1 MNPLFRNLR
10 HCLRMSGLLFALT
23 CLAAGSAIA
32 DRVTRGPYLQMG
44 NAHEV
49 TVHWRTDVSSVSRV
63 LYGTSPDQLDQTAE
77 VEGTGTEHIVRLEGL
92 SPATEYF
99 YKVQAGASQVGDSSN
114 HFYTAPEAG
123 SEGHV
128 RVWAIGDSGSANS
141 NARAVRDAYRNL
153 DGSGRT
159 DVWLMLGDNAYDNGT
174 DSQYQRAVFDMY
186 PEFLKS
192 TVLWSTLGN
201 HDGHTADSATQSGPY
216 YDIFDLPTEGEAGG
230 VPSGTEAYYSFDYAN
245 IHFICLESYET
256 DRSTS
261 GAMYRWLESDLAAN
275 TQPWTI
281 AFWHHPPYSKGSHDS
296 DTDSRETD
304 MRRNFN
310 PLLEQYGVDLVLS
323 GHSHSYER
331 SYLIDGHYGQSSG
344 FTQSNLLDGGDGS
357 PDGDGAYEKGSGGH
371 EGAVYIVAGS
381 SAKTSSM
388 HGHHPVMIRSSAT
401 LGSVVLDIEGSRLD
415 ARFLTNTGDILDRF
429 TILKGETSSPS
440 RDSTVT
446 LDAVADVSVGDDGSR
461 DNGQTVNAD
470 GDDQGHELRALFR
483 WDTSSVPSGSQVLG
497 AKLRFNVV
505 NRSRGNYD
513 IYLVTDAWTEANA
526 DWETAQSLGT
536 MLGTLHP
543 EAAGDQVMTLDDTGI
558 EAVQS
563 WVDGEANAGIVLVST
578 GTTDG
583 VDIAS
588 RESGSAARLE
598 IRYQQG
604 AESVPAAPSDLGA
617 TAAGSTRIDLSWT
630 DNADN
635 EARFVLE
642 RSPDGTTWG
651 TAATLDANT
660 TTYSDTGLTPGTTYH
675 YRVRAAN
682 DAGDSPYSNSV
693 AVTTDAAAPTVP
705 AAPTDLSATA
715 QDENKIDLGWTDNA
729 DDETSFELQRRAEG
743 GSWATI
749 ATLEANV
756 TQYSDDGLQAGTTYE
771 YRVRAVNGAGASAY
785 SAVAQATTATS
796 NQAQRTFSAVADVH
810 VREGGT
816 RYNENTVNA
825 DGDDRG
831 QELRALFRWEL
842 TGLPEGS
849 QVIVAKVRFQVDNR
863 SRGRYDLRLAT
874 GAWTESDASWSAAGD
889 TGTLIGSFVPSAT
902 GAQVVELD
910 ASGVAAVQEWIDG
923 GDNWGI
929 VLLSGGTS
937 DGVDIASRESGT
949 AAKLEITYT
958 TQPSVQTPAA
968 PSELQATAVAAD
980 RIDLGWTDNADNETG
995 FEIQRRE
1002 SGGAWSTLASPG
1014 ADSVS
1019 YADTGLSSSTTYE
1032 YRVRAVG
1039 ASGSSDYSAVASAT
1053 TPAAGG
1059 GSEPQTLTLR
1069 DGEDGYTATQD
1080 GWISSRKKTRAFN
1093 GSTVKADGSNHSYG
1107 KMIAFLQ
1114 WDLSGIPAG
1123 AVIDTAKIVLDM
1135 RNSSKG
1141 DYGLYAMTSP
1151 WSEGQGLTW
1160 EAVDG
1165 ESGRGSVLVGTL
1177 SARGKG
1183 RVAIELNSEGI
1194 ALIQSWV
1201 DGGSANHG
1209 FMILDQGT
1217 KDGIAFTSS
1226 NDRNVANRPALVLE
1240 YHQ

>member
-1 MNPLFRNLR
+1 MNLLSRNLR
-10 HCLRMSGLLFALT
+10 HCLWMAGFLFTLAS
-23 CLAAGSAIA
+23 LAAGPAMA

-49 TVHWRTDVSSVSRV
+49 TIHWRTDVSSASRV

-77 VEGTGTEHIVRLEGL
+77 VEGAGTEHVVRLKGL

-114 HFYTAPEAG
+114 HFYTAPEPG
-123 SEGHV
+123 SDGHV

-153 DGSGRT
+153 EGSGRT
-159 DVWLMLGDNAYDNGT
+159 DVWLMLGDNAYNNGR
-174 DSQYQRAVFDMY
+174 DSEYQRAVFDMY

-192 TVLWSTLGN
+192 TVLWPTLGN
-201 HDGHTADSATQSGPY
+201 HDGHTADSASQSGPY
-216 YDIFDLPTEGEAGG
+216 YDIFDLPTKGEAGG

-331 SYLIDGHYGQSSG
+331 SYLIDGHYGQSSS
-344 FTQSNLLDGGDGS
+344 FTQSNLLDGGDGN
-357 PDGDGAYEKGSGGH
+357 PQGDGAYEKGSGGH

-388 HGHHPVMIRSSAT
+388 RGHHPVMIRSSAT
-401 LGSVVLDIEGSRLD
+401 LGSVVLDIEGNRLD
-415 ARFLTNTGDILDRF
+415 ARFLTNTGQILDRF
-429 TILKGETSSPS
+429 TILKGGNGSSS
-440 RDSTVT
+440 QDSTVT

-470 GDDQGHELRALFR
+470 GDDRGHELRALFR
-483 WDTSSVPSGSQVLG
+483 WDPSAIPSGSQVLG
-497 AKLRFNVV
+497 ASLRFDVV
-505 NRSRGNYD
+505 NRSRGAYD
-513 IYLVTDAWTEANA
+513 IYLVTRAWTEANA
-526 DWETAQSLGT
+526 DWEAARSLGT
-536 MLGTLHP
+536 KIGTLHP
-543 EAAGDQVMTLDDTGI
+543 GATGSQVVTLDDAGI

-563 WVDGEANAGIVLVST
+563 WVDGGANAGIVLVST

-598 IRYQQG
+598 IRYRQE
-604 AESVPAAPSDLGA
+604 AATVPAAPTDLHA
-617 TAAGSTRIDLSWT
+617 TVAGSTQVDLRWT

-635 EARFVLE
+635 ETRFVLE
-642 RSPDGTTWG
+642 RSLDGTTWG
-651 TAATLDANT
+651 TAATLDANA
-660 TTYSDTGLTPGTTYH
+660 TTYSDTGLSPATTYH

-682 DAGDSPYSNSV
+682 DAGDSPYSNTV
-693 AVTTDAAAPTVP
+693 AVTTDAAAPVAP
-705 AAPTDLSATA
+705 AAPTELTATA
-715 QDENKIDLGWTDNA
+715 QDENRIDLGWTDNA
-729 DDETSFELQRRAEG
+729 DNETSFELQRRVEG

-756 TQYSDDGLQAGTTYE
+756 THYSDEGLLAGTTYE

-796 NQAQRTFSAVADVH
+796 SQAQRTFPAVADVY
-810 VREGGT
+810 VRDDGT
-816 RYNENTVNA
+816 RYNGNTVNA
-825 DGDDRG
+825 DGNDKGR
-831 QELRALFRWEL
+831 ELRALFRWEP

-849 QVIVAKVRFQVDNR
+849 QVIAARIRFQVDNR

-874 GAWTESDASWSAAGD
+874 GAWTEADASWSVAGD

-902 GAQVVELD
+902 GEQAIDLNAD
-910 ASGVAAVQEWIDG
+910 GIAAVQEWIDG
-923 GDNWGI
+923 GDNWGV

-958 TQPSVQTPAA
+958 TQPAAQTPAA
-968 PSELQATAVAAD
+968 PTGLQATAVAAD
-980 RIDLGWTDNADNETG
+980 RIDLGWTDNANNETG

-1019 YADTGLSSSTTYE
+1019 YSDTGLSPSTTYE

-1059 GSEPQTLTLR
+1059 GSEPRTQTLR
-1069 DGEDGYTATQD
+1069 DGEDGYTGTQD
-1080 GWISSRKKTRAFN
+1080 GWIASRKKTRAFN
-1093 GSTVKADGSNHSYG
+1093 GSTVKADGSNRRYG

-1135 RNSSKG
+1135 RNASKG
-1141 DYGLYAMTSP
+1141 DYGLYAMTRS

-1160 EAVDG
+1160 EAVGG
-1165 ESGRGSVLVGTL
+1165 ESGRGSTLVGTL
-1177 SARGKG
+1177 SARDKG
-1183 RVAIELNSEGI
+1183 LVEVELNNNGI

-1201 DGGSANHG
+1201 DGNSANHG

-1226 NDRNVANRPALVLE
+1226 NDRNVTKRPALVLG